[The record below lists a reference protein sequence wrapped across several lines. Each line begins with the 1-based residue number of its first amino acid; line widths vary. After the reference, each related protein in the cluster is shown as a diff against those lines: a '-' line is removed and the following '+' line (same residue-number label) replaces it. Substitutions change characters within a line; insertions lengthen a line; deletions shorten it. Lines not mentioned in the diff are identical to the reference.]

1 MTRRIVVLL
10 ALWMVAAPAT
20 AIPLWSVVS
29 ADGTSEVLLLGSV
42 HMLRAEDQPLPES
55 LCAAYL
61 QSDRVVMEL
70 DPRELAPAAAQ
81 AAIERVGVLTPGRA
95 VSDLLSEEEWRDAE
109 ARAAAAGLRLATVAA
124 LEPWF
129 AAVALQTSALARAGF
144 DPALGVDQQIA
155 GWARRD
161 GKPVT
166 GLETIDQQLLLFK
179 ALDADM
185 QRRMLLKTLE
195 ELASAG
201 SDTAELVGR
210 WRAGDLDSLEQRLE
224 EDFRDFEA
232 LYASIVT
239 DRNRAWVP
247 GIAALLDQEGTSL
260 VVVGALHLV
269 GPEGVPALLDKRLP
283 DAQISMSSKSSL
295 PAPQSGQRQL
305 SGTSSQCV
313 PGGIPPSGSPA
324 ASSYTYPQITHIQA
338 FINEPSRR

>member
-1 MTRRIVVLL
+1 MTPRIVPLL
-10 ALWMVAAPAT
+10 ALWLFTTPAT
-20 AIPLWSVVS
+20 AIPLWSVVN
-29 ADGTSEVLLLGSV
+29 AEGTSEVLLLGSV
-42 HMLRAEDQPLPES
+42 HMLRAEHQPLPES
-55 LCAAYL
+55 LCEAYL

-70 DPRELAPAAAQ
+70 DPRELEPAAAQ
-81 AAIERVGVLTPGRA
+81 AALGRVGVLTPGRA
-95 VSDLLSEEEWRDAE
+95 VADLLSEEEWRHAE
-109 ARAAAAGLRLATVAA
+109 ALAAAAGLRLATVAA

-129 AAVALQTSALARAGF
+129 AAVALQASALAQAGF
-144 DPALGVDQQIA
+144 DPALGVDQQVA

-166 GLETIDQQLLLFK
+166 GLETIDEQLLLFK
-179 ALDADM
+179 VLDKDM

-195 ELASAG
+195 ELATAG
-201 SDTAELVGR
+201 SDTEELVGR
-210 WRAGDLDSLEQRLE
+210 WRAGDLESLEQRLE

-239 DRNRAWVP
+239 DRNRAWLP
-247 GIAALLDQEGTSL
+247 AITALLDKGGTSL

-269 GPEGVPALLDKRLP
+269 GPEGVPALLARRLP
-283 DAQISMSSKSSL
+283 GAQISMSSKSSL

-338 FINEPSRR
+338 FINEPSPR